1 MGNATIVGL
10 EKLQAKL
17 KENVSMQDVKKVVRF
32 NGQRMQKAI
41 QRNAEFS
48 KGYQT
53 GATKRSVGL
62 TIEDGGLTARSG
74 PTMEYDPYVEWG
86 TRFMEAQPF
95 VKPGFNEAKAR
106 FKSDL
111 DKLTE

>member
-1 MGNATIVGL
+1 MGRTTIIGL

-17 KENVSMQDVKKVVRF
+17 KKNVSMQDVKKVVQYG
-32 NGQRMQKAI
+32 GQLMQKEI

-62 TIEDGGLTARSG
+62 SIENGGFTAKSG
-74 PTMEYDPYVEWG
+74 PAMEYDPYVEWG

-95 VKPGFNEAKAR
+95 VKPGFEKAKSQ
-106 FKSDL
+106 FKRHL